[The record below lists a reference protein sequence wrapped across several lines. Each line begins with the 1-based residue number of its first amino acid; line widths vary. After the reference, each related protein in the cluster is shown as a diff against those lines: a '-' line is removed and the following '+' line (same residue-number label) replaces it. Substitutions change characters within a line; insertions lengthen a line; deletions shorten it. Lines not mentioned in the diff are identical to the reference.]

1 MTRFNWISHR
11 YYKFKSWR
19 TLLERTLYSSSPK
32 EEKYID
38 ESLPD
43 WVWPNF
49 FPTVL
54 KDFGKVPGDI
64 FVKIKL
70 IQKSSKKYLSRN
82 YVHMYD
88 LSFFDLFRGFEW
100 GKKGFPGC
108 KGNKTSKKIHVND
121 VLGYSLFLITTK
133 SWD

>member
-1 MTRFNWISHR
+1 MFWRVLIGFLTDIISL
-11 YYKFKSWR
+11 KVEELS
-19 TLLERTLYSSSPK
+19 LK
-32 EEKYID
+32 ELCTQVRQTD

-43 WVWPNF
+43 WVWADF

-70 IQKSSKKYLSRN
+70 IQKSSKEYLSRN

-88 LSFFDLFRGFEW
+88 LSFFDLFLG
-100 GKKGFPGC
+100 KGFPSC
-108 KGNKTSKKIHVND
+108 KGEKTSKKIHVND
-121 VLGYSLFLITTK
+121 VLGYSLFFN
-133 SWD
+133 

>member
-19 TLLERTLYSSSPK
+19 TLLERTLYSSSS

-43 WVWPNF
+43 WVWPDF

-70 IQKSSKKYLSRN
+70 IQKSSKEYLSRN

-88 LSFFDLFRGFEW
+88 LSFFDLFLG
-100 GKKGFPGC
+100 KGFPSC
-108 KGNKTSKKIHVND
+108 KGKKTSKKIHVND
-121 VLGYSLFLITTK
+121 VLGYSLFFF
-133 SWD
+133 

>member
-19 TLLERTLYSSSPK
+19 TLLERTLYSSSSE

-43 WVWPNF
+43 WVWPDF

-70 IQKSSKKYLSRN
+70 IQKSSKEYLSRN

-88 LSFFDLFRGFEW
+88 LSFFDLFLGFHS
-100 GKKGFPGC
+100 C
-108 KGNKTSKKIHVND
+108 KGKTTSKKIHVND
-121 VLGYSLFLITTK
+121 VLGYSLFLIKTK